1 MKKRVM
7 CFVILVMTGFFLL
20 TTSALIADNDS
31 EELPDE
37 ILIDN
42 DEYNQNRK
50 GPVLFSHLSHAEDY
64 DITCEECHHDYYDG
78 TNAWEEGDPVIKCI
92 ECHDPTDSDEEV
104 KKLKI
109 AYHRNCIGCHKKV
122 FEEEI
127 SEDAPRTRCYD
138 CHEKK

>member
-1 MKKRVM
+1 MKIKII
-7 CFVILVMTGFFLL
+7 FLFILIMPCSIFFS
-20 TTSALIADNDS
+20 TNALIADIDS

-42 DEYNQNRK
+42 DEYKQNRK

-64 DITCEECHHDYYDG
+64 DVSCEECHHDYYDG
-78 TNAWEEGDPVIKCI
+78 ENAWKEGDPVIKCI
-92 ECHDPTDSDEEV
+92 ECHDPTDSDDEV

-109 AYHRNCIGCHKKV
+109 AYHRNCIGCHKNV
-122 FEEEI
+122 VEEEI

-138 CHEKK
+138 CHEK